1 MVGSVPLTV
10 PEPQPCEP
18 LRYQHQ
24 QRCFNHSML
33 GSARVAPKSW
43 SSTLSL
49 PRSAFPPRAIL
60 ADRPKYLKRCT
71 DELYAQQR
79 GKLTG
84 DTFTLHDGPPYA
96 NGSLHIGHAL
106 NKILKDILCR
116 FKLSQGYRV
125 DYVPGWDCHGLP
137 IELKAIEQHASL
149 GQDSNDASKAVNV
162 RSAARRLAEE
172 AVEQQKRSFQQWAI
186 MADWDHAWK
195 TMDKGFEIKQLAVF
209 RDLVKNGLI
218 YRRFKPVYW
227 SPSTRTALAEAELE
241 YKDDHISTA
250 AFVKYPMRN
259 VPEPARCFEGN
270 GLSALIWTTTPWT
283 LPANK
288 AIAFHAELDY
298 AVVRSERNGNLLVAK
313 PRIEEIERVCAETFS
328 LLGIIRGSELQGAA
342 YDDVAFTQET
352 RPFLH
357 AEFVSAD
364 SGSGLVHLAPGH
376 GMDDYQLCL
385 KHNITAFAPLD
396 DEGRFTSLAS
406 PFDPKLLGGKEVLYN
421 GNRSVLDVLTSKGLL
436 LTSHKYKHKYPYDWR
451 SKRPVIVRATEQ
463 WFADVG
469 GIQDAALRSLDSVA
483 FIPEGGK
490 DRLRSFVKNR
500 TEWCISRQ
508 RSWGVPIP
516 ALYDKETG
524 EAVLTE
530 ASIDHILTVI
540 EDRGLDA
547 WWTDDA
553 SDPAWVLPSLVIT
566 NDSQRKASFIR
577 GKDTMDVWFD
587 SGTSWTQL
595 KGSVTTPNKPLADV
609 YLEGSDQHRGWFQS
623 SLLTYIAQMQAS
635 GNCTIPQAP
644 FRTLITHGFTLDEHS
659 HKMSKSIGNTISPD
673 EIMDGTLLPPLKH
686 KARPEKAIISST
698 KQITYDAMGP
708 DALRLWAASCDFT
721 NDVTISPKILKAIH
735 GTLSKYR
742 VTFKL
747 LLGMLDDFDPQATIK
762 SFEPLETVHQIALT
776 QLGQA
781 IEKALFHFEMFDFN
795 RAVHEINRYINTDLS
810 SFYIESIK
818 DTIYADS
825 RRARSRIEAQSV
837 LFHIYSGLQAILYPI
852 TPLLVEEVLD
862 YAPIL
867 FNKPPSIPFVSK
879 SIIAG
884 IVGQSRCHDRDLEK
898 NLPWLLRA
906 NGAVKIAQEEAR
918 AAKKMGSSLQSEVL
932 FQVSE
937 APTTNGSDAFES
949 LTHYRSDL
957 ETVLVV
963 SGVSVSK
970 GTLSTALESD
980 NWAYRAEFDL
990 LGSKVT
996 AHIHTPQK
1004 LKCIRCW
1011 KYHADMKDGTE
1022 DALCKRCEVVIEE
1035 LAKRRPD
1042 LFTTLPPSDAVIL

>member
-1 MVGSVPLTV
+1 
-10 PEPQPCEP
+10 
-18 LRYQHQ
+18 
-24 QRCFNHSML
+24 ML
-33 GSARVAPKSW
+33 GTARIAPKSW

-60 ADRPKYLKRCT
+60 ADRPKYLERCT
-71 DELYAQQR
+71 DELYARQR
-79 GKLTG
+79 GLTG

-116 FKLSQGYRV
+116 FKLSQGYRI

-137 IELKAIEQHASL
+137 IELKAIEQHESL
-149 GQDSNDASKAVNV
+149 GQDSNNASKSVDV

-172 AVEQQKRSFQQWAI
+172 AVEKQKRSFQQWAI

-195 TMDKGFEIKQLAVF
+195 TMDKGYEIKQLAVF
-209 RDLVKNGLI
+209 RELVKKGLV

-227 SPSTRTALAEAELE
+227 SPSTHTALAEAELE

-250 AFVKYPMRN
+250 AFVKYPMRKL
-259 VPEPARCFEGN
+259 PKAARCFEEDL
-270 GLSALIWTTTPWT
+270 LSALVWTTTPWT

-288 AIAFHAELDY
+288 AIAFHSELDY

-313 PRIEEIERVCAETFS
+313 ARIEEIERVCKENFS
-328 LLGIIRGSELQGAA
+328 VLCIIRGSELQDAA
-342 YDDVAFTQET
+342 YDDAAFTLET
-352 RPFLH
+352 RPLLH
-357 AEFVSAD
+357 ADFVSAD

-385 KHNITAFAPLD
+385 KHDITAFAPLD
-396 DEGRFTSLAS
+396 DDGRFTGLAS
-406 PFDPKLLGGKEVLYN
+406 PFDPKLLSGKEVLYN
-421 GNRSVLDVLTSKGLL
+421 GNRSVLEFLTSKGLL

-451 SKRPVIVRATEQ
+451 SKQPVIVRATEQ

-469 GIQDAALRSLDSVA
+469 GIQDAALLSLDSVA
-483 FIPEGGK
+483 FVPEGGK
-490 DRLRSFVKNR
+490 ERLRSFVKNR

-540 EDRGLDA
+540 ERRGLDA

-553 SDPAWVLPSLVIT
+553 SDPAWVLPNLLT
-566 NDSQRKASFIR
+566 ADESQRKASFLR

-595 KGSVTTPNKPLADV
+595 KSSVTAPNKPLADV

-623 SLLTYIAQMQAS
+623 SLLTYIAQMQTS
-635 GNCTIPQAP
+635 GNCTTPQAP

-659 HKMSKSIGNTISPD
+659 RKMSKSIGNTISPD
-673 EIMDGTLLPPLKH
+673 EIMDGTLLPPLKR
-686 KARPEKAIISST
+686 KAKSDKSFVSPA
-698 KQITYDAMGP
+698 KQVTYDAMGP
-708 DALRLWAASCDFT
+708 DALRLWVASCDFT
-721 NDVTISPKILKAIH
+721 NDVTVSPTILKAIH

-747 LLGMLDDFDPQATIK
+747 LLGMLDDFDPRATTK
-762 SFEPLETVHQIALT
+762 PFEHLGVVQQIALT

-781 IEKALFHFEMFDFN
+781 VEKVLFHYEQFDFK
-795 RAVHEINRYINTDLS
+795 RAVQEINRYINTDLS
-810 SFYIESIK
+810 SFFIESIK
-818 DTIYADS
+818 DTIYAD
-825 RRARSRIEAQSV
+825 ARSSRKRIEAQSV
-837 LFHIYSGLQAILYPI
+837 LLQIYSALQAVLYPV
-852 TPLLVEEVLD
+852 TPLLIEEVLD
-862 YAPIL
+862 YAPAFL
-867 FNKPPSIPFVSK
+867 NHPPSSPFFSK
-879 SIIAG
+879 QVLADIIR
-884 IVGQSRCHDRDLEK
+884 QSKCQDRDLEK
-898 NLPWLLRA
+898 DLPWLLRA
-906 NGAVKIAQEEAR
+906 NGAVKMAQEEAR
-918 AAKKMGSSLQSEVL
+918 AAKKMGSSLQSEIL
-932 FQVSE
+932 FQVTE
-937 APTTNGSDAFES
+937 APTTNNKDVFEC
-949 LTHYRSDL
+949 LNRHRSAL
-957 ETVLVV
+957 EDILVV
-963 SGVSVSK
+963 SGVNVSRS
-970 GTLSTALESD
+970 GLPTAVDSSD
-980 NWAYRAEFDL
+980 WSYRSEFDL
-990 LGSKVT
+990 LGSQVV
-996 AHIHTPQK
+996 AHIHTPRK

-1011 KYHADMKDGTE
+1011 KYHADMEEGTE
-1022 DALCKRCEVVIEE
+1022 DVLCKRCVEVLEE

-1042 LFTTLPPSDAVIL
+1042 LFTTLPPSDAGTPQ

>member
-1 MVGSVPLTV
+1 
-10 PEPQPCEP
+10 
-18 LRYQHQ
+18 
-24 QRCFNHSML
+24 ML
-33 GSARVAPKSW
+33 GSARLAPKSW

-96 NGSLHIGHAL
+96 NGSLHVGHAL

-116 FKLSQGYRV
+116 FKLSQGYRI

-149 GQDSNDASKAVNV
+149 GLESNSASKALNV
-162 RSAARRLAEE
+162 RSAARMLAEE
-172 AVEQQKRSFQQWAI
+172 AVEKQKSSFQQWAI

-195 TMDKGFEIKQLAVF
+195 TMDKGFVIKQLAVF
-209 RDLVKNGLI
+209 RDLVKKGLI

-250 AFVKYPMRN
+250 AFVKYPVRKL
-259 VPEPARCFEGN
+259 PKCARSFEDN

-288 AIAFHAELDY
+288 AIAFHSELDY
-298 AVVRSERNGNLLVAK
+298 AIVKSERNGNLLVAK
-313 PRIEEIERVCAETFS
+313 ARIEEIETVCAETFN
-328 LLGIIRGSELQGAA
+328 LLCIIRGSELQDAA
-342 YDDVAFTQET
+342 YDDAAFTQET

-357 AEFVSAD
+357 ADFVSAN

-396 DEGRFTSLAS
+396 DEGRFTSPAS
-406 PFDPKLLGGKEVLYN
+406 PFDPNLLAGKEVLNN
-421 GNRSVLDVLTSKGLL
+421 GNHSVLGFLMSKGLH
-436 LTSHKYKHKYPYDWR
+436 LTTHKYRHRYPYDWR
-451 SKRPVIVRATEQ
+451 SKQPVIVRATEQ

-469 GIQDAALRSLDSVA
+469 AIQDPALRSLDSVT

-490 DRLRSFVKNR
+490 ERLKSFVKNR

-540 EDRGLDA
+540 KERGLDA

-553 SDPAWVLPSLVIT
+553 SDPAWVLPSLVVT
-566 NDSQRKASFIR
+566 DESQHKASFIR

-595 KGSVTTPNKPLADV
+595 QGSMTTPNKPLADV

-623 SLLTYIAQMQAS
+623 SLLTYIAQTQAS
-635 GNCTIPQAP
+635 DNCTTPQAP
-644 FRTLITHGFTLDEHS
+644 FGTLITHGFTLDEHS
-659 HKMSKSIGNTISPD
+659 RKMSKSIGNTISPD
-673 EIMDGTLLPPLKH
+673 EILDGTLLPPLKR
-686 KARPEKAIISST
+686 KAKAEKGLLSPT
-698 KQITYDAMGP
+698 KQTDYDAMGP
-708 DALRLWAASCDFT
+708 DALRLWVASCDFT
-721 NDVTISPKILKAIH
+721 NDVTISPTILKAIH
-735 GTLSKYR
+735 GNLSKYR

-747 LLGMLDDFDPQATIK
+747 LLGMLDHFNPQAAIK
-762 SFEPLETVHQIALT
+762 SIEHLGTVHQIALT

-781 IEKALFHFEMFDFN
+781 IEKVLFHYEQFDFS

-818 DTIYADS
+818 DTVYADS
-825 RRARSRIEAQSV
+825 SSARSRLEAQSV
-837 LFHIYSGLQAILYPI
+837 LLQIYSGLQAVLYPI
-852 TPLLVEEVLD
+852 TPLLIEEVID

-867 FNKPPSIPFVSK
+867 LGRPHFIPLVSK
-879 SIIAG
+879 SITAEI
-884 IVGQSRCHDRDLEK
+884 IGQSRYQDRDLEK
-898 NLPWLLRA
+898 NLPWLLKA
-906 NGAVKIAQEEAR
+906 NSAVKIAQEEAR

-932 FQVSE
+932 FQVPE
-937 APTTNGSDAFES
+937 AHTTNSKDAFES

-957 ETVLVV
+957 ETILVV
-963 SGVSVSK
+963 SRVSLSK
-970 GTLSTALESD
+970 GALPTAIESAK
-980 NWAYRAEFDL
+980 WVYRAEFDL
-990 LGSKVT
+990 LGSKVI
-996 AHIHTPQK
+996 AHIHEPQK
-1004 LKCIRCW
+1004 LKCNRCW
-1011 KYHADMKDGTE
+1011 KYHADVKDGTE
-1022 DALCKRCEVVIEE
+1022 DILCKRCEEVTEE

-1042 LFTTLPPSDAVIL
+1042 LFKTLPLFDAVAL

>member
-1 MVGSVPLTV
+1 
-10 PEPQPCEP
+10 
-18 LRYQHQ
+18 
-24 QRCFNHSML
+24 ML

-71 DELYAQQR
+71 DELYARQR

-96 NGSLHIGHAL
+96 NGSLHVGHAL

-125 DYVPGWDCHGLP
+125 EFVPGWDCHGLP

-149 GQDSNDASKAVNV
+149 GQDSNSASRAVDV

-172 AVEQQKRSFQQWAI
+172 AVEKQKRSFQRWAI
-186 MADWDHAWK
+186 MADWDHAWT

-209 RDLVKNGLI
+209 SDLVKKGLI

-241 YKDDHISTA
+241 YKDNHISTA
-250 AFVKYPMRN
+250 AFVKYPMRKL
-259 VPEPARCFEGN
+259 PKAIRHFEETRLN
-270 GLSALIWTTTPWT
+270 ALIWTTTPWT

-288 AIAFHAELDY
+288 AIAFHTELEY
-298 AVVRSERNGNLLVAK
+298 AIVKSERNGILLVAK
-313 PRIEEIERVCAETFS
+313 LRIKEVERACNETFS
-328 LLGIIRGSELQGAA
+328 VLCTIQGSELRDAM
-342 YDDVAFTQET
+342 YHDIAFTREE

-357 AEFVSAD
+357 ADFVSAE

-385 KHNITAFAPLD
+385 RHNITAFAPVD
-396 DEGRFTSLAS
+396 DEGRFTSRAS
-406 PFDPKLLGGKEVLYN
+406 PFDPNLLCGKEALYD
-421 GNRSVLDVLTSKGLL
+421 GNRTVIMVLSSRGLL
-436 LTSHKYKHKYPYDWR
+436 LKNYKYKHKYPYDWR
-451 SKRPVIVRATEQ
+451 SKQPVIIRATEQ
-463 WFADVG
+463 WFADIG
-469 GIQDAALRSLDSVA
+469 GVQDAALHSLDSVA

-490 DRLRSFVKNR
+490 ERLRSFVKNR

-524 EAVLTE
+524 EAVLTKP
-530 ASIDHILTVI
+530 SIDHILKVI

-553 SDPAWVLPSLVIT
+553 SDPAWVLPSLLSPDV
-566 NDSQRKASFIR
+566 SRRKASFIR
-577 GKDTMDVWFD
+577 GRDTMDVWFD

-595 KGSVTTPNKPLADV
+595 KGSVTEPNKPLADV

-623 SLLTYIAQMQAS
+623 SLLTYIAQRQAT
-635 GNCTIPQAP
+635 GNCTTPQAP
-644 FRTLITHGFTLDEHS
+644 FRTLITHGFTLDGHS
-659 HKMSKSIGNTISPD
+659 RKMSKSIGNTISPD
-673 EIMDGTLLPPLKH
+673 EIMDGTLLPPLKRKAKH
-686 KARPEKAIISST
+686 KKGLVSPSEKIA
-698 KQITYDAMGP
+698 YDAMGP

-721 NDVTISPKILKAIH
+721 NDVTISPTILKAIH

-762 SFEPLETVHQIALT
+762 SFEHLGTVNQIALT

-781 IEKALFHFEMFDFN
+781 IEKILLHYEQFDFN

-825 RRARSRIEAQSV
+825 RSARSRIEAQSV
-837 LFHIYSGLQAILYPI
+837 LLQIYSGLQAVLYPI
-852 TPLLVEEVLD
+852 TPLLIEEVLD
-862 YAPIL
+862 YAPVL
-867 FNKPPSIPFVSK
+867 LKQSPGIPLISQPVMADIIGLSK
-879 SIIAG
+879 
-884 IVGQSRCHDRDLEK
+884 CHDRDLEK
-898 NLPWLLRA
+898 NFSWLLKV

-932 FQVSE
+932 FQVCE
-937 APTTNGSDAFES
+937 AHKTNNPSAFES
-949 LTHYRSDL
+949 LTQNRSNL
-957 ETVLVV
+957 ETILVV
-963 SGVSVSK
+963 SGVNVSRSA
-970 GTLSTALESD
+970 LSAAVESAG
-980 NWAYRAEFDL
+980 WSYRAEFEL
-990 LGSKVT
+990 LGSKVV

-1011 KYHADMKDGTE
+1011 KYHADVEDGTE
-1022 DALCKRCEVVIEE
+1022 DALCKRCKEVTEE

-1042 LFTTLPPSDAVIL
+1042 LFTPLSSLNAGAP